1 MTRWIPSF
9 SRQRALPRWLTMPPV
24 FIVAPVAAAFFLRI
38 QGAIPTLFDD
48 DGYYH
53 IKVAELTWR
62 NGILQSFPWAAFT
75 PFRDHFGDKEFL
87 FHVFLVPFTGLGL
100 VQGAKLATVVLDAA
114 IVALSYYL
122 LRVRQVRGAPVWM
135 TLFIGAGSVFFWR
148 MGQCRP
154 HLGSILCVLTGLHLM
169 ARRRPMTLALVAA
182 VYALAYTASHV
193 ILILAT
199 LAAVLHRRYLGRLAL
214 ELPLAALVGLV
225 AGHLLH
231 PNFPHN
237 LLIWKIQNIDFYRFA
252 WPQGILD
259 LGPEIKPLPLS
270 DYLRVYF
277 LVLGLWL
284 FIGAAALRW
293 QQRVSYETAVFAIG
307 GVAFGIM
314 AYAGG
319 RFTEYWIPLSCV
331 ALPLLANDV
340 GVGPADLMGRA
351 AGRWALAGLAAVFAL
366 SAYLGLQEFLQFA
379 HAITPSKLAYDKSLR
394 DIAGILAREAPGE
407 IVYHAAWSDSP
418 ALLLYNDKS
427 RYLVMLDPIYFYY
440 GDPYRYLLL
449 RAINA
454 GGVLPAA
461 VRPVAPPGFPEPV
474 ELLPTLRTQFN
485 TRFVVARLDFRRLI
499 DAMRKIPGVIERYRS
514 TQHVLFEL
522 PRS

>member
-1 MTRWIPSF
+1 MSGEF
-9 SRQRALPRWLTMPPV
+9 VLPRWLSVLPV
-24 FIVAPVAAAFFLRI
+24 SVVALVAGVFFLQI
-38 QGAIPTLFDD
+38 QSAIPTLFDD

-53 IKVAELTWR
+53 IKVAELTRR
-62 NGILQSFPWAAFT
+62 NGILQAFPWAAFT

-100 VQGAKLATVVLDAA
+100 VRGAKMATVVLDAG
-114 IVALSYYL
+114 IVALSYHL
-122 LRVRQVRGAPVWM
+122 LRVRQVRGASIW
-135 TLFIGAGSVFFWR
+135 TLLFVGAGSLFFWR

-154 HLGSILCVLTGLHLM
+154 HLGSILLVLTGLHLM
-169 ARRRPMTLALVAA
+169 ARRRSMALALVAA

-193 ILILAT
+193 IVILAA
-199 LAAVLHRRYLGRLAL
+199 LAAALHRRSHGRIAW
-214 ELPLAALVGLV
+214 ELPLAALGGLV

-237 LLIWKIQNIDFYRFA
+237 LLIWKIQNVDFYRFA
-252 WPQGILD
+252 WLQGILD

-270 DYLRVYF
+270 DYLRVHF
-277 LVLGLWL
+277 LVLALWL
-284 FIGAAALRW
+284 FIGATALRRR
-293 QQRVSYETAVFAIG
+293 QRVSYETTVFAAG
-307 GVAFGIM
+307 GAAFGIL
-314 AYAGG
+314 AFTGA

-340 GVGPADLMGRA
+340 GVGPVDLMRRPT
-351 AGRWALAGLAAVFAL
+351 GRWVLGGVGALFAL
-366 SAYLGLQEFLQFA
+366 SAVLGVREFTQFA
-379 HAITPSKLAYDKSLR
+379 RAITPSKVAYDKSLR

-427 RYLVMLDPIYFYY
+427 HYLAMLDPIYFFYA
-440 GDPYRYLLL
+440 DPYRYVLF
-449 RAINA
+449 RAIDA

-461 VRPVAPPGFPEPV
+461 VRPIAPPRFPESV

-485 TRFVVARLDFRRLI
+485 TRFVVARSDFGRLI
-499 DAMRKIPGVIERYRS
+499 TAMRKTPGVIERYRS

-522 PRS
+522 PK

>member
-1 MTRWIPSF
+1 MVRWAPGS
-9 SRQRALPRWLTMPPV
+9 SRLFALRRWLTMPPV
-24 FIVAPVAAAFFLRI
+24 ALVALVAAAFFLQI
-38 QGAIPTLFDD
+38 QSAIPTIFDD

-53 IKVAELTWR
+53 IKVAELTAR
-62 NGILQSFPWAAFT
+62 NGILRSFPWAAFT

-114 IVALSYYL
+114 IVALSYHL
-122 LRVRQVRGAPVWM
+122 LRVRQVRGAPLWM
-135 TLFIGAGSVFFWR
+135 LLFIGAGSLFFWR

-154 HLGSILCVLTGLHLM
+154 HLGSILFVLTGLHLM
-169 ARRRPMTLALVAA
+169 ARRRPMALAMVAA
-182 VYALAYTASHV
+182 LYALAYTASHV
-193 ILILAT
+193 ILILAM
-199 LAAVLHRRYLGRLAL
+199 LAAALHRRSHGRIAF

-252 WPQGILD
+252 WLQGILD

-270 DYLRVYF
+270 DYLRVHF

-284 FIGAAALRW
+284 FIGAAALRRR
-293 QQRVSYETAVFAIG
+293 QQITYETAVFAAG

-314 AYAGG
+314 AYTGA

-340 GVGPADLMGRA
+340 GVGPVDLMRRP
-351 AGRWALAGLAAVFAL
+351 AGRWALGGVAALFAL
-366 SAYLGLQEFLQFA
+366 SAYLGLREFTQFA
-379 HAITPSKLAYDKSLR
+379 HAITPSKVAYDKSLR

-407 IVYHAAWSDSP
+407 IVYHAAWSDSS
-418 ALLLYNDKS
+418 ALFLYDDKS
-427 RYLVMLDPIYFYY
+427 RYLAMLDPIYFYY
-440 GDPYRYLLL
+440 GDPYRYVLL

-461 VRPVAPPGFPEPV
+461 VRPIAPPGFPEPV
-474 ELLPTLRTQFN
+474 ELLPTLRMQFE
-485 TRFVVARLDFRRLI
+485 TRFVVARSDFRRLI
-499 DAMRKIPGVIERYRS
+499 DAMRKTPGVIERYRS

-522 PRS
+522 PR

>member
-1 MTRWIPSF
+1 MGGIGS
-9 SRQRALPRWLTMPPV
+9 SVQLALRRWLVMPPV
-24 FIVAPVAAAFFLRI
+24 SVVALVAAVFFVQI
-38 QGAIPTLFDD
+38 QSAIPTLFDE

-53 IKVAELTWR
+53 IKVAELTR
-62 NGILQSFPWAAFT
+62 QNGVLQSFPWAAFT

-87 FHVFLVPFTGLGL
+87 FHVFLVPFTRLDL
-100 VQGAKLATVVLDAA
+100 VRGAKLATVVLDAA

-122 LRVRQVRGAPVWM
+122 LRVRRVRGAPLWM
-135 TLFIGAGSVFFWR
+135 MLFIGAGSLFFWR

-154 HLGSILCVLTGLHLM
+154 HLGSILAVLTGLHLM
-169 ARRRPMTLALVAA
+169 ARRRPIALALLAA

-193 ILILAT
+193 ILILAM
-199 LAAVLHRRYLGRLAL
+199 LAAVLHRRSHGRIAF
-214 ELPLAALVGLV
+214 ELPLAALVGFV
-225 AGHLLH
+225 VGHLLH

-252 WPQGILD
+252 WLQGILD

-270 DYLRVYF
+270 DYLRVHF

-284 FIGAAALRW
+284 FIGAAALHRR
-293 QQRVSYETAVFAIG
+293 QRVSYETAVFAIG

-314 AYAGG
+314 AYTGG

-340 GVGPADLMGRA
+340 GVGPADLMGHS
-351 AGRWALAGLAAVFAL
+351 AGRWTLAGMAAVFAL
-366 SAYLGLQEFLQFA
+366 SAYLGLREFTQFA
-379 HAITPSKLAYDKSLR
+379 HASTPSKVAYDKSLR

-418 ALLLYNDKS
+418 ALLRYNDKS

-461 VRPVAPPGFPEPV
+461 VRPVAPPGFPESV

-499 DAMRKIPGVIERYRS
+499 DGMRKTPGVIERYRS